1 MKTRIALFALSL
13 IALPLTAAQ
22 TASAEPYG
30 AQVARDRAHIVH
42 HRRQIQKDKQE
53 AAYYAGRQAQA
64 ARDGNYGA
72 ARYFG
77 HKKRQ
82 EQAQIHE
89 QRRKLWRDRAELRRD
104 RYWRNHY

>member
-13 IALPLTAAQ
+13 IALPITAAQ

-30 AQVARDRAHIVH
+30 AQIASDRAHIAH
-42 HRRQIQKDKQE
+42 HRHQIQKDKQE
-53 AAYYAGRQAQA
+53 RAYYAGRQAQA

-77 HKKRQ
+77 YKKRQ

-89 QRRKLWRDRAELRRD
+89 QRQKLRRDRAELRHD

>member
-13 IALPLTAAQ
+13 IALPITSAQ

-30 AQVARDRAHIVH
+30 AQIARDRAHIAH
-42 HRRQIQKDKQE
+42 HRQQIQKNKQE
-53 AAYYAGRQAQA
+53 AAYYAARQAQA
-64 ARDGNYGA
+64 ARDGNYRA

-77 HKKRQ
+77 IKKRQ

-89 QRRKLWRDRAELRRD
+89 QRKKLWRSRAELRRD
-104 RYWRNHY
+104 RYRRNHY

>member
-13 IALPLTAAQ
+13 AALSFAASQ
-22 TASAEPYG
+22 SASAHEYG
-30 AQVARDRAHIVH
+30 QIARDKAQIVQH
-42 HRRQIQKDKQE
+42 HRQIQKDKQE
-53 AAYYAGRQAQA
+53 RAYYAGRQAQA

-77 HKKRQ
+77 YKKRQ

-89 QRRKLWRDRAELRRD
+89 KRRELRRDRAELRHD